1 VSERAS
7 RRAHNE
13 GVFRAANEQLRAT
26 RDELGFPPVE
36 RTPFLCECGEPA
48 CVAPI
53 MLSLGEYE
61 TVRNKPNRFA
71 LLPGHDDPEEETVV
85 SDGAAVCDRF
95 AVVEKRPELDAA

>member
-1 VSERAS
+1 MSDRAS

-13 GVFRAANEQLRAT
+13 TVFRAANEQLRAT
-26 RDELGFPPVE
+26 RDELDFQPAE

-61 TVRNKPNRFA
+61 TVRSEPNRFA
-71 LLPGHDDPEEETVV
+71 LVPGHDDPEEETVV
-85 SDGAAVCDRF
+85 SDGAAVGDRF
-95 AVVEKRPELDAA
+95 AVVEKRRQLDAE